1 MFVPNN
7 AKLSGHIFEGSLVI
21 LCQYHK
27 GALFSYCLIVF
38 VKVENYLYVIRH
50 VVTYHECILV
60 ELVALL
66 YCELILDV

>member
-7 AKLSGHIFEGSLVI
+7 AKLNGHIFEGSLVI

-27 GALFSYCLIVF
+27 GALG
-38 VKVENYLYVIRH
+38 H

-60 ELVALL
+60 KLVTLL